1 MSCGTCANQTL
12 ASASAAIGAPTA
24 TGVAV
29 RNARADAGADV
40 LAADEGV
47 SSADVL
53 AGTVAFVKANSDE
66 DVAEFI
72 VNLRA
77 ALRGAMVNVNSY
89 REAYE
94 KLYRETEPGESQAKA
109 VTQASRALGE
119 MLTELTERFNKQYGP
134 GQFSFRRFADFIVDE
149 EPELSANIIKD
160 FVSSR
165 WYAAVNDTVDKR

>member
-1 MSCGTCANQTL
+1 MSCGTCSTKTT
-12 ASASAAIGAPTA
+12 ASASAAIGSPVA
-24 TGVAV
+24 TGAAA
-29 RNARADAGADV
+29 RNAHADEQPAEGIGSADV

-94 KLYRETEPGESQAKA
+94 KLWRETYPESQAE
-109 VTQASRALGE
+109 TGTRPNG
-119 MLTELTERFNKQYGP
+119 
-134 GQFSFRRFADFIVDE
+134 
-149 EPELSANIIKD
+149 
-160 FVSSR
+160 
-165 WYAAVNDTVDKR
+165 

>member
-94 KLYRETEPGESQAKA
+94 KLWRETYPEQGESQAEA
-109 VTQASRALGE
+109 GTRP
-119 MLTELTERFNKQYGP
+119 M
-134 GQFSFRRFADFIVDE
+134 DE
-149 EPELSANIIKD
+149 G
-160 FVSSR
+160 
-165 WYAAVNDTVDKR
+165 